1 NDTVRCVAFSPDGK
15 ALASSGEDGVIKLW
29 DLTRLR
35 QDMLAGKP
43 KSGSTILAHNLTGH
57 VAAVTGL
64 AFSPDGAILASS
76 SRDTTVLLWDIAARK
91 LDQAKTAPSLEPQA
105 FASCWNNLACDDT
118 AKAFEAIW
126 TLISV
131 PGQAIPF
138 IRDHLRPIISPDMER
153 VA

>member
-1 NDTVRCVAFSPDGK
+1 TARLEDWIYSATFSPNGKTLAAGTDDDEVMLWDVVAAKPIGALPGHNDTVRCVAFSPDGK

-105 FASCWNNLACDDT
+105 
-118 AKAFEAIW
+118 
-126 TLISV
+126 
-131 PGQAIPF
+131 
-138 IRDHLRPIISPDMER
+138 
-153 VA
+153 